1 MEPPVIIGIAGGS
14 GSGKT
19 TVLRRIVGALDSDRI
34 AVLDHDAYYED
45 LSHLPPDE
53 RSSFNFDHPDA
64 LETDLL
70 RRHLDRLVQGQAIEK
85 PVYDFTTHTRAD
97 ETETVEPCSV
107 IILEGILILAEPIL
121 EEVMDIKIYVDAA
134 DDIRL
139 MRRIRRDIQERD
151 RSIEGVLH
159 QYERTVRPMH
169 LEFVEPSKRNADV
182 IIPRGGHNHV
192 AIEMVLARIET
203 LLSGDDVGD
212 DLPGVNPPPRLS
224 QQSRAS

>member
-1 MEPPVIIGIAGGS
+1 MKPPVILGIAGGS

-19 TVLRRIVGALDSDRI
+19 TVLRRIMGALDSDEI
-34 AVLDHDAYYED
+34 AVLDHDAYYKD
-45 LSHLPPDE
+45 LSHLPAEE
-53 RSSFNFDHPDA
+53 RAQFNFDHPDA
-64 LETDLL
+64 LETGLM
-70 RRHLDRLVQGQAIEK
+70 RQHLDCLVEGESVEK
-85 PVYDFTTHTRAD
+85 PVYDFTSHTRED
-97 ETETVEPCSV
+97 RTETVEPRPV
-107 IILEGILILAEPIL
+107 IIIEGILILAEDRL

-151 RSIEGVLH
+151 RTIEGVLH

-192 AIEMVLARIET
+192 AIEMVLARIQT
-203 LLSGDDVGD
+203 LLSGKNVGS
-212 DLPGVNPPPRLS
+212 DLPDESVKPEIPETGW
-224 QQSRAS
+224 